1 MVNDTTVG
9 KKTNQKQNNK
19 SNERVFYTN
28 QQEILDLP
36 NLVDHQNKSWQWL
49 VEEGLGELLQEV
61 SPIDDYTGTKLSLRF
76 KHYRFEDPKVTERE
90 ARENNI
96 SYDAPLKAT
105 VELTNKVTGEVKEQE
120 IYLGDYPWMTSR
132 GTFVINGA
140 ERVVVSQLIRS
151 AGVFF
156 TAETGAN
163 RNLYGAKV
171 IPGRGAW
178 LEFETAANGA
188 LYVKIDRKRKIPVT
202 TLLRALGLSE
212 AQIKATFAHVDQGK
226 INYVT
231 ATLDKDPSKG
241 VNDALIEVY
250 RRLRPGDLATVDN
263 ARSLIE
269 NMFYNFKRFDFSRV
283 GRYKINKRLNL
294 DIPNTAENRIM
305 RLEDLT
311 AIISEIIRLNN
322 TQEPADDIDSLAN
335 RRVKLVG
342 ELVQRQFRIGLL
354 RMERNTKDRM
364 SMSEI
369 ETVTPAQ
376 LINARPIVAAVREF
390 FASSQ
395 LSQFMDQINPLSELA
410 HKRRLSSMGPGGL
423 SRERAGFE
431 VRDAHATHYGRICAV
446 ETPEGANIGLV
457 LNLASYARI
466 NEYGFIETPY
476 RKVINS
482 AIAKDIVGHTA
493 SVDLEDN
500 NGVVIVKAGSKI
512 TEAQAKKLAKVE
524 DKVTWP
530 VKAVVTSDIVYLDAA
545 AEDAAV
551 IAGSGEGIDANNN
564 FVNERVSVRNR
575 LVSTEV
581 DANDVTHMD
590 ASRRQI
596 IGSSA
601 ALIPFIEKNYV
612 YRSLMGS
619 NQQRQAVPLINPV
632 SPIVGTGME
641 GLAARNSGQVVL
653 AEGPGVVAKAT
664 ADEVVVKYAKDSVT
678 YEALHFV
685 RSNEGTSINQ
695 KVVVST
701 GDKIKQGD
709 VLIEGMS
716 ISGGE
721 LALGKDLLVAFM
733 PWAGYN
739 FEDAIII
746 SRKLVEDDTL
756 TSVHIVD
763 YMTEV
768 RETKLGPE
776 VITRDIPNVSEESL
790 RHLDDDGIVRIGAE
804 VHPGDILVGKI
815 TPKGEQELSSEE
827 RLLRAIFGEKA
838 KEVRDTSQRMSNG
851 KYGKVVG
858 IKIFSRENGHELKSG
873 VLMQVQ
879 IFVAQMRKIAVGDKL
894 GGRHGNKGV
903 IARVLPVEDLPF
915 TEDGTPVDIILNPL
929 GVPSRMNVGQLFET
943 HLGMAARALGMKVAS
958 PSFDGVSISKI
969 RQLLKE
975 AGLPEDGKQQLY
987 DGRTG
992 EAFSE
997 RTTVGS
1003 MYMIKLNHMIAD
1015 KIHARSTGPYTMVT
1029 QQPLGGKAQNGGQRF
1044 GEMEVWALEAYGAAH
1059 TLQEMLTIKSD
1070 DVYGRSKAYESII
1083 KQTEIV
1089 GPKVP
1094 ESFNVLVK
1102 ELQGLGLKVDLVAS
1116 DKVIDAEAILAQNIK
1131 DEASNQATTEVPT
1144 PEVSDV
1150 DVNEDAVADEFE
1162 IMELDD
1168 AVHSSGVTGTTA
1180 AVADYD
1186 DNDDLDDQD
1195 AQDIAETAAQ
1205 TTNTEDK
1212 EAL

>member
-1 MVNDTTVG
+1 MAKSTNTTDDA
-9 KKTNQKQNNK
+9 Q
-19 SNERVFYTN
+19 RVYFTS
-28 QQEILDLP
+28 QDDAMQLD
-36 NLVDHQNKSWQWL
+36 NLVDHQNKSFQWF
-49 VEEGLGELLQEV
+49 VEEGLGELLAEI
-61 SPIDDYTGTKLSLRF
+61 SPIDDYTGTKLSLSF
-76 KHYRFEDPKVTERE
+76 KDYHFEDPKMTEAD

-96 SYDAPLKAT
+96 SYEAPLKAT
-105 VELTNKVTGEVKEQE
+105 VVLTNKVTGEVKEQE
-120 IYLGDYPWMTSR
+120 IYLGDYPWMTKR

-156 TAETGAN
+156 TADPHGATS
-163 RNLYGAKV
+163 LYGAKV

-178 LEFETAANGA
+178 LEFETAASGA
-188 LYVKIDRKRKIPVT
+188 LYVKIDRKRKIAVS
-202 TLLRALGLSE
+202 TLLRALGMTE
-212 AQIKATFAHVDQGK
+212 AAMKDALKHVDTGK
-226 INYVT
+226 LNY
-231 ATLDKDPSKG
+231 LDQTIEKDPTKG
-241 VNDALIEVY
+241 QSEALIEVY

-263 ARSLIE
+263 AKSLLE

-294 DIPNTAENRIM
+294 DVPNTVENRVM
-305 RLEDLT
+305 RLEDLV
-311 AIISEIIRLNN
+311 AIIAELIRLNN

-342 ELVQRQFRIGLL
+342 ELVQRQFRVGLL

-364 SMSEI
+364 SMSEL
-369 ETVTPAQ
+369 ETVTPGQ
-376 LINARPIVAAVREF
+376 LINARPVVAAVREF

-457 LNLASYARI
+457 LNLANYARI
-466 NEYGFIETPY
+466 NEYGFVETPY
-476 RKVINS
+476 RKV
-482 AIAKDIVGHTA
+482 V
-493 SVDLEDN
+493 
-500 NGVVIVKAGSKI
+500 NGK
-512 TEAQAKKLAKVE
+512 
-524 DKVTWP
+524 
-530 VKAVVTSDIVYLDAA
+530 VTSDVVYLDAA
-545 AEDAAV
+545 AEEHAV
-551 IAGSGEGIDANNN
+551 IAGAGVELDKNGK
-564 FVNERVSVRNR
+564 FVQERVSARAN
-575 LVSTEV
+575 LKSSEV
-581 DANDVTHMD
+581 DAREVTHVD
-590 ASRRQI
+590 ASRNQI

-601 ALIPFIEKNYV
+601 GLIPFIEKNYV

-619 NQQRQAVPLINPV
+619 NQQRQAVPLIQPKA
-632 SPIVGTGME
+632 PIVGTGLE
-641 GLAARNSGQVVL
+641 TAAARNTGQMIL
-653 AEGPGVVAKAT
+653 AEGDGEVVAATGDKVSVKYKEGVV
-664 ADEVVVKYAKDSVT
+664 D
-678 YEALHFV
+678 YEPQHFI

-695 KVVVST
+695 KVVVNT
-701 GDKIKQGD
+701 GDKVKKDD

-716 ISGGE
+716 IQNGE
-721 LALGKDLLVAFM
+721 LALGKDLIVAFM
-733 PWAGYN
+733 PWNGYN

-763 YMTEV
+763 FMIEV

-776 VITRDIPNVSEESL
+776 IVTRDIPNVSEDAL

-851 KYGKVVG
+851 KHGKVVG
-858 IKIFSRENGHELKSG
+858 VKVFSRENGHELKAG
-873 VLMQVQ
+873 VLMQIQV
-879 IFVAQMRKIAVGDKL
+879 FVAQMRKIAVGDKL

-903 IARVLPVEDLPF
+903 IARILPVEDMPF
-915 TEDGTPVDIILNPL
+915 MEDGTPVDIILNPL
-929 GVPSRMNVGQLFET
+929 GVPSRMNIGQLFET
-943 HLGMAARALGMKVAS
+943 HLGMAARSLGFNVAS
-958 PSFDGVSISKI
+958 PSFNGVPVAKI
-969 RQLLKE
+969 KELLKE

-992 EAFSE
+992 DAFKE
-997 RTTVGS
+997 RTTTGS
-1003 MYMIKLNHMIAD
+1003 MYMIKLNHMVAD

-1044 GEMEVWALEAYGAAH
+1044 GEMEVWALEAYGASS

-1070 DVYGRSKAYESII
+1070 DVYGRSKAYEAII
-1083 KQTEIV
+1083 KKTEIV

-1102 ELQGLGLKVDLVAS
+1102 ELQGLGLKVDLVDS
-1116 DKVIDAEAILAQNIK
+1116 GKVIDAEAVLATNIRE
-1131 DEASNQATTEVPT
+1131 EAEHQAQVEVPA
-1144 PEVSDV
+1144 PLISEV
-1150 DVNEDAVADEFE
+1150 DVTEAATIDEFE
-1162 IMELDD
+1162 VAGMEITTSDD
-1168 AVHSSGVTGTTA
+1168 AG
-1180 AVADYD
+1180 
-1186 DNDDLDDQD
+1186 DDLAGVAATDDQD
-1195 AQDIAETAAQ
+1195 DDQLDENEVT
-1205 TTNTEDK
+1205 K
-1212 EAL
+1212 EVA

>member
-1 MVNDTTVG
+1 MATKTTNA
-9 KKTNQKQNNK
+9 KAAQ
-19 SNERVFYTN
+19 RVYFTSDDSAL
-28 QQEILDLP
+28 ELP
-36 NLVDHQNKSWQWL
+36 SLVDHQNKSFQWF
-49 VEEGLGELLQEV
+49 VDEGLGELLAEI
-61 SPIDDYTGTKLSLRF
+61 SPIDDYTGAKLSLSF
-76 KHYRFEDPKVTERE
+76 KDYHFDAPKMSEAD
-90 ARENNI
+90 ARENNV

-105 VELTNKVTGEVKEQE
+105 VILTNKVTGEVKEQE

-156 TAETGAN
+156 TADQHGTSS
-163 RNLYGAKV
+163 LYGAKV

-178 LEFETAANGA
+178 LEFETASSGA
-188 LYVKIDRKRKIPVT
+188 LYVKIDRKRKIAVT
-202 TLLRALGLSE
+202 TLLRALGVTESGMRDVF
-212 AQIKATFAHVDQGK
+212 KHVDQGK
-226 INYVT
+226 LSYLD
-231 ATLDKDPSKG
+231 ATLEKDPTKG
-241 VNDALIEVY
+241 QNDALIEVY

-263 ARSLIE
+263 ARSLLE
-269 NMFYNFKRFDFSRV
+269 NMFYNFKRFDLSRV
-283 GRYKINKRLNL
+283 GRYKLNKRLDL
-294 DIPNTAENRIM
+294 DVPNVAENRVM
-305 RLEDLT
+305 RLEDLQ
-311 AIISEIIRLNN
+311 AIIAEIIRLNN

-369 ETVTPAQ
+369 ETVAPGQ
-376 LINARPIVAAVREF
+376 LINARPVVAAVREF

-457 LNLASYARI
+457 LNLANYARV
-466 NEYGFIETPY
+466 NDYGFIETPY
-476 RKVINS
+476 RKVIN
-482 AIAKDIVGHTA
+482 AATAKDIVGHIA
-493 SVDLEDN
+493 AVDYEDEK
-500 NGVVIVKAGSKI
+500 GKVIVKAG
-512 TEAQAKKLAKVE
+512 AKVTAADATKLAAVKSQI
-524 DKVTWP
+524 TWP
-530 VKAVVTSDIVYLDAA
+530 VKAKVSTDVVYMDAY
-545 AEDAAV
+545 EEQIAV
-551 IAGSGEGIDANNN
+551 IAGGGNAVDADGY
-564 FVNERVSVRNR
+564 FVNDRVGARQNLKS
-575 LVSTEV
+575 SEV
-581 DANDVTHMD
+581 DANDVTFMD
-590 ASRRQI
+590 ASRNQI

-601 ALIPFIEKNYV
+601 GLIPFIEKNYV

-619 NQQRQAVPLINPV
+619 NQQRQAVPLIQPQ
-632 SPIVGTGME
+632 SPIVGTGLE
-641 GLAARNSGQVVL
+641 TSAARNTGQVIL
-653 AEGPGVVAKAT
+653 AEADGEVTKAE
-664 ADEVVVKYAKDSVT
+664 AAEVVVKYKEGSVT
-678 YEALHFV
+678 YQPQHFV

-695 KVVVST
+695 KVVVNT
-701 GDKIKQGD
+701 GDKVKAGD

-716 ISGGE
+716 IQNGE
-721 LALGKDLLVAFM
+721 LALGKDLRVAFM
-733 PWAGYN
+733 PWGGYN

-756 TSVHIVD
+756 TSIHIVD
-763 YMTEV
+763 FMIEV

-776 VITRDIPNVSEESL
+776 ETTRDIPNVSEDVL
-790 RHLDDDGIVRIGAE
+790 RHLDDEGIVRIGAE

-851 KYGKVVG
+851 KHGKVVG
-858 IKIFSRENGHELKSG
+858 VKIFSRENGHELKAG
-873 VLMQVQ
+873 VIKQIQV
-879 IFVAQMRKIAVGDKL
+879 FVAQMRKISVGDKL

-903 IARVLPVEDLPF
+903 IARILPQEDMPF
-915 TEDGTPVDIILNPL
+915 MEDGTPTDIVLNPL

-943 HLGMAARALGMKVAS
+943 HLGMAARVLGMHVAS
-958 PSFDGVSISKI
+958 PSFNGVPVPKI
-969 RQLLKE
+969 EELLKE
-975 AGLPEDGKQQLY
+975 AGLPTDGKQQLY

-992 EAFSE
+992 DAFRE

-1003 MYMIKLNHMIAD
+1003 MYMIKLNHMVTD

-1044 GEMEVWALEAYGAAH
+1044 GEMEVWALEAYGAAT

-1083 KQTEIV
+1083 KKAAIV
-1089 GPKVP
+1089 GPKIP

-1116 DKVIDAEAILAQNIK
+1116 DALVDAEAVLASNIR
-1131 DEASNQATTEVPT
+1131 DEAEHPAEVDVPQ
-1144 PEVSDV
+1144 PAISDV
-1150 DVNEDAVADEFE
+1150 DVSEDADTVEDFAVVDISDELADNEAALVAADNST
-1162 IMELDD
+1162 DD
-1168 AVHSSGVTGTTA
+1168 SG
-1180 AVADYD
+1180 ADATDD
-1186 DNDDLDDQD
+1186 DND
-1195 AQDIAETAAQ
+1195 E
-1205 TTNTEDK
+1205 
-1212 EAL
+1212 EAK

>member
-1 MVNDTTVG
+1 MAKTAKTSTPVQSNRTYFTEND
-9 KKTNQKQNNK
+9 
-19 SNERVFYTN
+19 
-28 QQEILDLP
+28 EILDLP
-36 NLVDHQNKSWQWL
+36 DLVDHQNRSFKWF
-49 VEEGLGELLQEV
+49 VEEGLGELLAEI
-61 SPIDDYTGTKLSLRF
+61 SPIEDYTGTKLSLSF
-76 KHYRFEDPKVTERE
+76 KDYHFELPKISETK
-90 ARENNI
+90 ARDDNI
-96 SYDAPLKAT
+96 SYDAPLKAV

-120 IYLGDYPWMTSR
+120 IYLGDYPWMTDEK
-132 GTFVINGA
+132 GTFIINGA

-156 TAETGAN
+156 TADSHGTK
-163 RNLYGAKV
+163 NLYGAKV

-178 LEFETAANGA
+178 LEFETSAAGA
-188 LYVKIDRKRKIPVT
+188 LFVKIDRKRKLAVT
-202 TLLRALGLSE
+202 TLLRALGVTD
-212 AQIKATFAHVDQGK
+212 AQMKDSFKHVDLGK
-226 INYVT
+226 LNYID
-231 ATLDKDPSKG
+231 ATLGKDTSRG
-241 VNDALIEVY
+241 VNESLIEVY
-250 RRLRPGDLATVDN
+250 RRLRPGDQATVEN
-263 ARSLIE
+263 ARELLV
-269 NMFYNFKRFDFSRV
+269 NMFYDFKRFDFSRV
-283 GRYKINKRLNL
+283 GRYKINKRLDL
-294 DIPNTAENRIM
+294 DIPNTVENRIM
-305 RLEDLT
+305 RLEDLV
-311 AIISEIIRLNN
+311 AIIAEVIRLNN

-342 ELVQRQFRIGLL
+342 ELIQRQFRIGLL

-364 SMSEI
+364 SMCEI

-466 NEYGFIETPY
+466 NDYGFIETPY
-476 RKVINS
+476 RKVIN
-482 AIAKDIVGHTA
+482 AVTAKNSVGHIA
-493 SVDLEDN
+493 SVNLEN
-500 NGVVIVKAGSKI
+500 EKGKTIVKSGQKI
-512 TEAQAKKLAKVE
+512 TADQAKKLAEIKTRI
-524 DKVTWP
+524 TWP
-530 VKAVVTSDIVYLDAA
+530 VKAVVTRDIVYLNAA
-545 AEDAAV
+545 DEVSAI
-551 IAGSGEGIDANNN
+551 IANASEEFDTNGHFLNQRISARINLKAG
-564 FVNERVSVRNR
+564 
-575 LVSTEV
+575 EV
-581 DANDVTHMD
+581 DANDITHMD
-590 ASRRQI
+590 SSRKQI

-619 NQQRQAVPLINPV
+619 NQQRQAVPLIQPS

-641 GLAARNSGQVVL
+641 ANAARNTGQLIVAAQNGEVV
-653 AEGPGVVAKAT
+653 KAS
-664 ADEVVVKYAKDSVT
+664 ADEVSVKYKEGIVKYSP
-678 YEALHFV
+678 LHYK

-695 KVVVST
+695 KVVVSS
-701 GDKIKQGD
+701 GDKVKAGD
-709 VLIEGMS
+709 SLIEGMS
-716 ISGGE
+716 ISDGE
-721 LALGKDLLVAFM
+721 LALGKDLTVAFM
-733 PWAGYN
+733 PWNGYN

-746 SRKLVEDDTL
+746 SRKLVEDDRL

-763 YMTEV
+763 FMVEV

-776 VITRDIPNVSEESL
+776 IITQDIPNVSEEAL
-790 RHLDDDGIVRIGAE
+790 RHLDENGIVRVGAE

-851 KYGKVVG
+851 KHGKVVG
-858 IKIFSRENGHELKSG
+858 VKLFTRANGNELKAG
-873 VLMQVQ
+873 VLMQIQV
-879 IFVAQMRKIAVGDKL
+879 FVAQMRKISVGDKL

-903 IARVLPVEDLPF
+903 IARVLPVEDMPF
-915 TEDGTPVDIILNPL
+915 MADGTPVEIVLNPL
-929 GVPSRMNVGQLFET
+929 GVPSRMNIGQLFET
-943 HLGMAARALGMKVAS
+943 HLGMAAKALGIKVAS
-958 PSFDGVSISKI
+958 PAFNGVGIDKI
-969 RQLLKE
+969 KSLLKE

-992 EAFSE
+992 EAFTE

-1029 QQPLGGKAQNGGQRF
+1029 QQPLGGKAHNGGQRF
-1044 GEMEVWALEAYGAAH
+1044 GEMEVWALEAYGASN

-1089 GPKVP
+1089 GPKIP

-1102 ELQGLGLKVDLVAS
+1102 ELQGLGLKVDLIKS
-1116 DKVIDAEAILAQNIK
+1116 DSVIDAEAILAQNVK
-1131 DEASNQATTEVPT
+1131 NEAAGQSEIDVPA
-1144 PEVSDV
+1144 PLSSEV
-1150 DVNEDAVADEFE
+1150 DVTEDAVADEFV
-1162 IMELDD
+1162 ILGLDD
-1168 AVHSSGVTGTTA
+1168 DITSSAVKDEVLTVT
-1180 AVADYD
+1180 
-1186 DNDDLDDQD
+1186 
-1195 AQDIAETAAQ
+1195 ET
-1205 TTNTEDK
+1205 ESK
-1212 EAL
+1212 EI

>member
-1 MVNDTTVG
+1 MAKTTT
-9 KKTNQKQNNK
+9 KASTN
-19 SNERVFYTN
+19 SRVFYSN
-28 QQEILDLP
+28 QDDAIELP
-36 NLVDHQNKSWQWL
+36 SLVDHQNKSFQWF
-49 VEEGLGELLQEV
+49 VDEGLGELLAEI
-61 SPIDDYTGTKLSLRF
+61 SPIDDYTGTKLSLSF
-76 KHYRFEDPKVTERE
+76 KDYHFDEPKMSEFDARDNNVSFE
-90 ARENNI
+90 
-96 SYDAPLKAT
+96 APLKAT

-120 IYLGDYPWMTSR
+120 IYLGDFPWMTSR

-156 TAETGAN
+156 TADQHGSSA
-163 RNLYGAKV
+163 LYGAKV

-188 LYVKIDRKRKIPVT
+188 LYVKIDRKRKIAVT
-202 TLLRALGLSE
+202 TLLRALGMTE
-212 AQIKATFAHVDQGK
+212 ARIKDTFKHVDQGK
-226 INYVT
+226 LSYID
-231 ATLDKDPSKG
+231 ATLEKDPAKG
-241 VNDALIEVY
+241 QNDALIEVY

-263 ARSLIE
+263 ARSLLE

-283 GRYKINKRLNL
+283 GRYKINKRLDL
-294 DIPNTAENRIM
+294 DVANTSENRVM
-305 RLEDLT
+305 RLEDLQ
-311 AIISEIIRLNN
+311 AIVAEIIRLNN

-369 ETVTPAQ
+369 ETVQPGQ
-376 LINARPIVAAVREF
+376 LINARPVVAAVREF

-457 LNLASYARI
+457 LNLANYARI

-476 RKVINS
+476 RKVIN
-482 AIAKDIVGHTA
+482 AATAKDAPGHIA
-493 SVDLEDN
+493 AVNLEDEK
-500 NGVVIVKAGSKI
+500 GKVIVAAGKTI
-512 TEAQAKKLAKVE
+512 TEADAAKLAKVTGQ
-524 DKVTWP
+524 VTWP
-530 VKAVVTSDIVYLDAA
+530 VRARVTGEIVYLDAY
-545 AEDAAV
+545 AEEVAV
-551 IAGSGEGIDANNN
+551 IAGAGAETDEKGYFKES
-564 FVNERVSVRNR
+564 RVSARNR
-575 LVSTEV
+575 LKSSEV
-581 DANDVTHMD
+581 DADDVTHMD
-590 ASRRQI
+590 AARNQI

-601 ALIPFIEKNYV
+601 GLIPFIEKNYV

-619 NQQRQAVPLINPV
+619 NQQRQAVPLIQPQ
-632 SPIVGTGME
+632 SPIVGTGLE
-641 GLAARNSGQVVL
+641 TTAARNTGQVII
-653 AEGPGVVAKAT
+653 
-664 ADEVVVKYAKDSVT
+664 ADGDGEVMQASGDKVVVKYKEAAIT
-678 YEALHFV
+678 YEPQHFV

-695 KVVVST
+695 RVVVST
-701 GDKIKQGD
+701 GDKVKKGD
-709 VLIEGMS
+709 ILVEGMS
-716 ISGGE
+716 VQGGE

-746 SRKLVEDDTL
+746 SRRLVEDDTL

-763 YMTEV
+763 YMLEV

-776 VITRDIPNVSEESL
+776 VVTRDIPNVSEDTL
-790 RHLDDDGIVRIGAE
+790 RHLDEDGIVRIGAE

-851 KYGKVVG
+851 KHGKVVG
-858 IKIFSRENGHELKSG
+858 VKVFSRENGHELKAG
-873 VLMQVQ
+873 VIMQIQV
-879 IFVAQMRKIAVGDKL
+879 FVAQMRKISVGDKL

-903 IARVLPVEDLPF
+903 IAKILPIEDMPF
-915 TEDGTPVDIILNPL
+915 TEDGTPLDIILNPL
-929 GVPSRMNVGQLFET
+929 GVPSRMNIGQLFET
-943 HLGMAARALGMKVAS
+943 HLGMAARALGIHVAS
-958 PSFDGVSISKI
+958 PSFNGVPVEKI
-969 RQLLKE
+969 RELLTE
-975 AGLPEDGKQQLY
+975 VGLPDDGKQQLF

-992 EAFSE
+992 EAFRE

-1003 MYMIKLNHMIAD
+1003 MYMIKLNHMVAD

-1044 GEMEVWALEAYGAAH
+1044 GEMEVWALEAYGAAT

-1083 KQTEIV
+1083 KKAPIV

-1102 ELQGLGLKVDLVAS
+1102 ELQGLGLKVDLIDLHANQTV
-1116 DKVIDAEAILAQNIK
+1116 DAEDILSTNIHE
-1131 DEASNQATTEVPT
+1131 EAATLPDVEVPT
-1144 PEVSDV
+1144 PAVSEIEMS
-1150 DVNEDAVADEFE
+1150 EDEALDEFAVVGVDD
-1162 IMELDD
+1162 ELHDVTD
-1168 AVHSSGVTGTTA
+1168 EAHEEELVAVDG
-1180 AVADYD
+1180 D
-1186 DNDDLDDQD
+1186 
-1195 AQDIAETAAQ
+1195 
-1205 TTNTEDK
+1205 TNTNENEG
-1212 EAL
+1212 EAA

>member
-1 MVNDTTVG
+1 MAKTVTAEKDTT
-9 KKTNQKQNNK
+9 NK
-19 SNERVFYTN
+19 NGRTYFTS
-28 QQEILDLP
+28 QDDALDLP
-36 NLVDHQNKSWQWL
+36 SLVDHQNRSFQWF
-49 VEEGLGELLQEV
+49 VEEGLGELLAEI
-61 SPIDDYTGTKLSLRF
+61 SPIEDYTGTKLSLSF
-76 KHYRFEDPKVTERE
+76 KGYHFEDPKMTETD

-96 SYDAPLKAT
+96 SYEAPLKAV

-156 TAETGAN
+156 TGDLHGTS
-163 RNLYGAKV
+163 NLYGAKV

-178 LEFETAANGA
+178 LEFETAASGA
-188 LYVKIDRKRKIPVT
+188 LFVKIDRKRKIAVT
-202 TLLRALGLSE
+202 TLLRALGVTESRMKE
-212 AQIKATFAHVDQGK
+212 AFKHVDTGSV
-226 INYVT
+226 NYLD
-231 ATLDKDPSKG
+231 ATLEKDPTKG
-241 VNDALIEVY
+241 QNDALIEVY

-263 ARSLIE
+263 AKSLIE
-269 NMFYNFKRFDFSRV
+269 NMFYNYKRFDFSRV
-283 GRYKINKRLNL
+283 GRYKINKRLDL
-294 DIPNTAENRIM
+294 DVPNTAENRVL
-305 RLEDLT
+305 RLEDLE

-369 ETVTPAQ
+369 ETVQPSQ
-376 LINARPIVAAVREF
+376 LINARPVVAAVREF

-457 LNLASYARI
+457 LNLANYARV
-466 NEYGFIETPY
+466 NEYGFVETPY
-476 RKVINS
+476 RKVIN
-482 AIAKDIVGHTA
+482 AATAKDIVGHIA
-493 SVDLEDN
+493 AEDYVDEKGKVL
-500 NGVVIVKAGSKI
+500 VKAGS
-512 TEAQAKKLAKVE
+512 TVSADDATKLAAIK
-524 DKVTWP
+524 DRATWP
-530 VKAVVTSDIVYLDAA
+530 VKAKVTNEVVYLDAF
-545 AEDAAV
+545 EEEHAV
-551 IAGSGEGIDANNN
+551 VAGGGNEIDENGY
-564 FVNERVSVRNR
+564 FVAERVSARAR
-575 LVSTEV
+575 LASGEV
-581 DANDVTHMD
+581 DANEVTYMD
-590 ASRRQI
+590 AARNQI

-601 ALIPFIEKNYV
+601 GLIPFIEKNYV

-619 NQQRQAVPLINPV
+619 NQQRQAVPLIQPQA
-632 SPIVGTGME
+632 PIVGTGLE
-641 GLAARNSGQVVL
+641 ANAARNTGQVTL
-653 AEGPGVVAKAT
+653 AEEDGEVLQAT
-664 ADEVVVKYAKDSVT
+664 GDQVVVKYKQGTKT
-678 YEALHFV
+678 YEPQHFV

-695 KVVVST
+695 RVVVST
-701 GDKIKQGD
+701 GDKVKAGD

-716 ISGGE
+716 IDNGE
-721 LALGKDLLVAFM
+721 LALGKDLRVAFM

-763 YMTEV
+763 FMIEV

-776 VITRDIPNVSEESL
+776 VITRDIPNVSEETL
-790 RHLDDDGIVRIGAE
+790 RHLDEDGIVRIGAE

-851 KYGKVVG
+851 KHGKVVG
-858 IKIFSRENGHELKSG
+858 VKVFSRENGHELKAG
-873 VLMQVQ
+873 VIMQIQV
-879 IFVAQMRKIAVGDKL
+879 FVAQMRKVSVGDKL

-903 IARVLPVEDLPF
+903 IARILPVEDMPF
-915 TEDGTPVDIILNPL
+915 MEDGTPVDIILNPL

-943 HLGMAARALGMKVAS
+943 HLGMAARMLGMKVAS
-958 PSFDGVSISKI
+958 PSFNGVPVSKI
-969 RQLLKE
+969 HELLNE
-975 AGLPEDGKQQLY
+975 AGLPEDGKQQLF
-987 DGRTG
+987 DGRDG
-992 EAFSE
+992 EPFRE

-1003 MYMIKLNHMIAD
+1003 MYMIKLNHMVAD

-1044 GEMEVWALEAYGAAH
+1044 GEMEVWALEAYGAAT
-1059 TLQEMLTIKSD
+1059 TLQEMLTLKSD

-1083 KQTEIV
+1083 KRTEIV

-1102 ELQGLGLKVDLVAS
+1102 ELQGLGLKVDLVDEGS
-1116 DKVIDAEAILAQNIK
+1116 VIDAEAVLATNIHE
-1131 DEASNQATTEVPT
+1131 EATHPATVEVPEPSVSEIDLSEESI
-1144 PEVSDV
+1144 PEDLAIVSADDDDDDKAFV
-1150 DVNEDAVADEFE
+1150 AAED
-1162 IMELDD
+1162 
-1168 AVHSSGVTGTTA
+1168 TTQ
-1180 AVADYD
+1180 D
-1186 DNDDLDDQD
+1186 DN
-1195 AQDIAETAAQ
+1195 E
-1205 TTNTEDK
+1205 E
-1212 EAL
+1212 EA

>member
-1 MVNDTTVG
+1 MA
-9 KKTNQKQNNK
+9 KASSIK
-19 SNERVFYTN
+19 SAQRVSFTSTDDA
-28 QQEILDLP
+28 LDLP
-36 NLVDHQNKSWQWL
+36 NLVDHQNRSFQWF
-49 VEEGLGELLQEV
+49 VDEGLGELLAEI
-61 SPIDDYTGTKLSLRF
+61 SPIDDYTGGKLSLRF
-76 KHYRFEDPKVTERE
+76 KDYRFGDPKLTEGE
-90 ARENNI
+90 ARENNV
-96 SYDAPLKAT
+96 SYEAPLMAN
-105 VELTNKVTGEVKEQE
+105 VELTNKVTGELKETE

-156 TAETGAN
+156 TGDQHGST
-163 RNLYGAKV
+163 NLYGAKV

-188 LYVKIDRKRKIPVT
+188 LFVKIDRKRKIAVT
-202 TLLRALGLSE
+202 TLLRALGVTE
-212 AQIKATFAHVDQGK
+212 THMRDVFKHVDTGK
-226 INYVT
+226 SSYLD
-231 ATLDKDPSKG
+231 ATLEKDPTKG
-241 VNDALIEVY
+241 QNDALIEVY

-263 ARSLIE
+263 AKSLIE
-269 NMFYNFKRFDFSRV
+269 NMFYNYKRFDFSRV
-283 GRYKINKRLNL
+283 GRYKINKRLDL
-294 DIPNTAENRIM
+294 DVANTLENRVM
-305 RLEDLT
+305 RLEDIE
-311 AIISEIIRLNN
+311 AIIAEIIRLNN

-369 ETVTPAQ
+369 ETVGPGQ

-457 LNLASYARI
+457 LNLANYARV
-466 NEYGFIETPY
+466 NDYGFIETPY
-476 RKVINS
+476 RKVTNAVTAKDS
-482 AIAKDIVGHTA
+482 VGAIASEDIQDDKGKVILKSGETITA
-493 SVDLEDN
+493 PIAAKL
-500 NGVVIVKAGSKI
+500 SKL
-512 TEAQAKKLAKVE
+512 TNR
-524 DKVTWP
+524 VTWP
-530 VKAVVTSDIVYLDAA
+530 VKAKITNEVVYLDAFEESA
-545 AEDAAV
+545 AI
-551 IAGSGEGIDANNN
+551 IAGGG
-564 FVNERVSVRNR
+564 NEINSDGYFNSDRVSARYR
-575 LVSTEV
+575 LQSGEV
-581 DANDVTHMD
+581 DANDVTHID
-590 ASRRQI
+590 AARNQI

-601 ALIPFIEKNYV
+601 GLIPFIEKNYV

-619 NQQRQAVPLINPV
+619 NQQRQAVPLIQPS
-632 SPIVGTGME
+632 SPIVGTGLE
-641 GLAARNSGQVVL
+641 ASAARNTGQVIL
-653 AEGPGVVAKAT
+653 AEADGEVASAT
-664 ADEVVVKYAKDSVT
+664 ASAVVVKYKEGNVT
-678 YEALHFV
+678 YEPQRFV

-695 KVVVST
+695 KVVVNT
-701 GDKIKQGD
+701 GDKVKNGD

-716 ISGGE
+716 IADGE
-721 LALGKDLLVAFM
+721 LALGKDLITAFM

-763 YMTEV
+763 FMIEV

-776 VITRDIPNVSEESL
+776 IVTSDIPNVSEETL
-790 RHLDDDGIVRIGAE
+790 RHLDEDGIVRIGAE
-804 VHPGDILVGKI
+804 VRPGDILVGKI

-851 KYGKVVG
+851 KHGKVVG
-858 IKIFSRENGHELKSG
+858 VKVFSRENGHELKAG
-873 VLMQVQ
+873 VIMQIQV
-879 IFVAQMRKIAVGDKL
+879 FVAQMRKIAVGDKL

-903 IARVLPVEDLPF
+903 IARILPIEDMPF
-915 TEDGTPVDIILNPL
+915 MADGTPVDIVLNPL

-943 HLGMAARALGMKVAS
+943 HLGMAARALGMKVVS
-958 PSFDGVSISKI
+958 PSFNGVSVSKI
-969 RQLLKE
+969 HELLKE
-975 AGLPEDGKQQLY
+975 ANLPEDGKQQLF

-992 EAFSE
+992 DAFSE

-1003 MYMIKLNHMIAD
+1003 MYMIKLNHMVAD

-1044 GEMEVWALEAYGAAH
+1044 GEMEVWALEAYGAAN

-1083 KQTEIV
+1083 KKTEIV
-1089 GPKVP
+1089 GPKIP

-1102 ELQGLGLKVDLVAS
+1102 ELQGLGLKVDLVHS
-1116 DKVIDAEAILAQNIK
+1116 DTVVDAEEVLAINIK
-1131 DEASNQATTEVPT
+1131 EEATHP
-1144 PEVSDV
+1144 SDV
-1150 DVNEDAVADEFE
+1150 VVPQPSISDIDVSEETVVGDEDFTIIDVNDQIEVTDANSDLALVNSEEDTK
-1162 IMELDD
+1162 
-1168 AVHSSGVTGTTA
+1168 S
-1180 AVADYD
+1180 
-1186 DNDDLDDQD
+1186 
-1195 AQDIAETAAQ
+1195 DIQEG
-1205 TTNTEDK
+1205 K
-1212 EAL
+1212 EA

>member
-1 MVNDTTVG
+1 VLSYMAKAT
-9 KKTNQKQNNK
+9 K
-19 SNERVFYTN
+19 SAGGAGSRVYFT
-28 QQEILDLP
+28 QQDDAIALD
-36 NLVDHQNKSWQWL
+36 NLVDHQNKSFQWF
-49 VEEGLGELLQEV
+49 VEEGLGELLAEI
-61 SPIDDYTGTKLSLRF
+61 SPIDDYTGGKLSLRF
-76 KHYRFEDPKVTERE
+76 KDYHFEDPKTTEAE

-96 SYDAPLKAT
+96 SFEAPLKAN

-120 IYLGDYPWMTSR
+120 IYLGDFPWMTRR

-156 TAETGAN
+156 TSELHGSGG
-163 RNLYGAKV
+163 NLYGAKV

-188 LYVKIDRKRKIPVT
+188 LYVKIDRKRKIAVT
-202 TLLRALGLSE
+202 TLLRAFGMTE
-212 AQIKATFAHVDQGK
+212 ADMKEAFKHVDEGK
-226 INYVT
+226 TSHLQI
-231 ATLDKDPSKG
+231 TLDKDPTKG
-241 VNDALIEVY
+241 QSDALIEVY

-263 ARSLIE
+263 ARGLLE
-269 NMFYNFKRFDFSRV
+269 NMFFNFKRFDFSRV

-294 DIPNTAENRIM
+294 DVPNTTENRVM
-305 RLEDLT
+305 RREDLV
-311 AIISEIIRLNN
+311 AIVAELIRLNN

-369 ETVTPAQ
+369 ENVTPGQ
-376 LINARPIVAAVREF
+376 LINARPVVAAVREF

-457 LNLASYARI
+457 LNLANYARI
-466 NEYGFIETPY
+466 NEYGFVETPY
-476 RKVINS
+476 RKVVN
-482 AIAKDIVGHTA
+482 AVTAKDAAGHIA
-493 SVDLEDN
+493 RANLEDEK
-500 NGVVIVKAGSKI
+500 GKTIVKAGKTI
-512 TEAQAKKLAKVE
+512 TKDDAAKLAKVE
-524 DKVTWP
+524 GRATWP
-530 VKAVVTSDIVYLDAA
+530 VKAKVTTDVIYLDAA
-545 AEDAAV
+545 EEESAV
-551 IAGSGEGIDANNN
+551 IAGAGSRVDENGYFIAD
-564 FVNERVSVRNR
+564 RVSVRMR
-575 LVSTEV
+575 LKSGEV
-581 DANDVTHMD
+581 DADDVTYMD
-590 ASRRQI
+590 AARNQI

-601 ALIPFIEKNYV
+601 GLIPFIEKNYV

-619 NQQRQAVPLINPV
+619 NQQRQAVPLIQPMR
-632 SPIVGTGME
+632 PIVGTGLE
-641 GLAARNSGQVVL
+641 TAAARNTGQMIL
-653 AEGPGVVAKAT
+653 AEAAGEVIKAT
-664 ADEVVVKYAKDSVT
+664 GQEVVVQYKDNKVT
-678 YEALHFV
+678 YEPQHFI

-701 GDKIKQGD
+701 GDKVKAGD

-716 ISGGE
+716 IQHGE
-721 LALGKDLLVAFM
+721 LALGKDLIVAFM

-739 FEDAIII
+739 FEDAIVI

-763 YMTEV
+763 FMIEV

-776 VITRDIPNVSEESL
+776 IVTRDIPNVSEDAL

-851 KYGKVVG
+851 KHGKVVG
-858 IKIFSRENGHELKSG
+858 VKVFSRENGHELKAG
-873 VLMQVQ
+873 VLMQIQV
-879 IFVAQMRKIAVGDKL
+879 FVAQMRKIAVGDKL

-903 IARVLPVEDLPF
+903 IARILPVEDMPF
-915 TEDGTPVDIILNPL
+915 MEDGTPVDIVLNPL
-929 GVPSRMNVGQLFET
+929 GVPSRMNIGQLFET
-943 HLGMAARALGMKVAS
+943 HLGMAARALGLHVAS
-958 PSFDGVSISKI
+958 PSFNGVPIEKI
-969 RQLLKE
+969 QSLLTE
-975 AGLPEDGKQQLY
+975 AGLPADGKQQLF

-992 EAFSE
+992 EAFTE

-1003 MYMIKLNHMIAD
+1003 MYMIKLNHMVAD

-1044 GEMEVWALEAYGAAH
+1044 GEMEVWALEAYGAAT
-1059 TLQEMLTIKSD
+1059 TLQEMLTLKSD

-1083 KQTEIV
+1083 KKTEIV

-1102 ELQGLGLKVDLVAS
+1102 ELQGLGLKVDLVHSNKVVDAEQVLATSIRDEAAHQSEVAVPAPLAS
-1116 DKVIDAEAILAQNIK
+1116 DIDV
-1131 DEASNQATTEVPT
+1131 T
-1144 PEVSDV
+1144 
-1150 DVNEDAVADEFE
+1150 EDAVVDEF
-1162 IMELDD
+1162 MVMDD
-1168 AVHSSGVTGTTA
+1168 AANGMAAATDIPDTA
-1180 AVADYD
+1180 VDVAAPDEE
-1186 DNDDLDDQD
+1186 NEEEV
-1195 AQDIAETAAQ
+1195 A
-1205 TTNTEDK
+1205 
-1212 EAL
+1212 

>member
-1 MVNDTTVG
+1 MAKVSTT
-9 KKTNQKQNNK
+9 KKTQ
-19 SNERVFYTN
+19 RVHFTN
-28 QQEILDLP
+28 TDDALQLP
-36 NLVDHQNKSWQWL
+36 SLVDHQNRSFQWF
-49 VEEGLGELLQEV
+49 VEEGLGELLAEI
-61 SPIDDYTGTKLSLRF
+61 SPIDDYTGGKLSLRF
-76 KHYRFEDPKVTERE
+76 KDYRFGDPKLTETT
-90 ARENNI
+90 ARENNV
-96 SYDAPLKAT
+96 SYEAPLMAN

-120 IYLGDYPWMTSR
+120 IYLGDYPWMTTR

-156 TAETGAN
+156 TADPHGSTS
-163 RNLYGAKV
+163 LYGAKV

-178 LEFETAANGA
+178 LEFETSAAGA
-188 LYVKIDRKRKIPVT
+188 LFVKIDRKRKIAVT
-202 TLLRALGLSE
+202 TLLRALGVTESRMRE
-212 AQIKATFAHVDQGK
+212 TFKHVDTGTK
-226 INYVT
+226 SYLD
-231 ATLDKDPSKG
+231 ATLEKDPTKG
-241 VNDALIEVY
+241 QNDALIEVY

-263 ARSLIE
+263 AKSLIE
-269 NMFYNFKRFDFSRV
+269 NMFYNYKRFDFSRV
-283 GRYKINKRLNL
+283 GRYKINKRLDL
-294 DIPNTAENRIM
+294 DVPNTLENRVL
-305 RLEDLT
+305 RLQDIE
-311 AIISEIIRLNN
+311 AIIAELIRLNN
-322 TQEPADDIDSLAN
+322 TQDPADDIDSLAN

-369 ETVTPAQ
+369 ETVTPGQ

-457 LNLASYARI
+457 LNLANYARV
-466 NEYGFIETPY
+466 NDYGFIETPY
-476 RKVINS
+476 RKVIN
-482 AIAKDIVGHTA
+482 AATVKDSVGHIA
-493 SVDLEDN
+493 SEDLTDAK
-500 NGVVIVKAGSKI
+500 GKVLVAAGTKIKA
-512 TEAQAKKLAKVE
+512 TDAAKLAKIT
-524 DKVTWP
+524 DRVTWP
-530 VKAVVTSDIVYLDAA
+530 VKAKVTSDIVYLDAY
-545 AEDAAV
+545 EEESV
-551 IAGSGEGIDANNN
+551 IIAGGGSEINDDGYFIH
-564 FVNERVSVRNR
+564 ERVSARSH
-575 LVSTEV
+575 LKSGEV
-581 DANDVTHMD
+581 DANDVTHLD
-590 ASRRQI
+590 ASRNQI

-601 ALIPFIEKNYV
+601 GLIPFIEKNYV

-619 NQQRQAVPLINPV
+619 NQQRQAVPLIQPS
-632 SPIVGTGME
+632 SPIVGTGLE
-641 GLAARNSGQVVL
+641 VEAARNTGQVIL
-653 AEGPGVVAKAT
+653 AEGTG
-664 ADEVVVKYAKDSVT
+664 EVVKSSAQAVAVKYKEGTIT
-678 YEALHFV
+678 YEPQRFV
-685 RSNEGTSINQ
+685 RSNEGTSVNQ
-695 KVVVST
+695 KVVVNT
-701 GDKIKQGD
+701 GDKVKKGD

-716 ISGGE
+716 IADGE
-721 LALGKDLLVAFM
+721 LALGKDLIVAFM

-763 YMTEV
+763 FMIEV

-776 VITRDIPNVSEESL
+776 IVTSDIPNVSEETL
-790 RHLDDDGIVRIGAE
+790 RHLDEDGIVRIGAE

-851 KYGKVVG
+851 KHGKVVG
-858 IKIFSRENGHELKSG
+858 VKVFSRENGHELKAG
-873 VLMQVQ
+873 VIMQIQV
-879 IFVAQMRKIAVGDKL
+879 FVAQMRKIAVGDKL

-903 IARVLPVEDLPF
+903 IARILPVEDMPF
-915 TEDGTPVDIILNPL
+915 MEDGTPVEIVLNPL

-958 PSFDGVSISKI
+958 PSFDGVPVSKI
-969 RQLLKE
+969 HQLLKE
-975 AGLPEDGKQQLY
+975 ANLPEDGKQQLF

-992 EAFSE
+992 DAFSE

-1003 MYMIKLNHMIAD
+1003 MYMIKLNHMVAD

-1044 GEMEVWALEAYGAAH
+1044 GEMEVWALEAYGAAN

-1083 KQTEIV
+1083 KKTQIV

-1102 ELQGLGLKVDLVAS
+1102 ELQGLGLKVDLVHS
-1116 DKVIDAEAILAQNIK
+1116 DQVVDAEAVL
-1131 DEASNQATTEVPT
+1131 ASNIQEEAKNISDVTVPQASI
-1144 PEVSDV
+1144 SDV
-1150 DVNEDAVADEFE
+1150 DVTEEVSGDEFSIVTADENGSADATANA
-1162 IMELDD
+1162 DD
-1168 AVHSSGVTGTTA
+1168 LALVA
-1180 AVADYD
+1180 ADGN
-1186 DNDDLDDQD
+1186 DNDDSEDV
-1195 AQDIAETAAQ
+1195 AAAD
-1205 TTNTEDK
+1205 TDK
-1212 EAL
+1212 EEEA